1 MLVLSL
7 VIEDADGQGWV
18 MLNSGLGLT
27 KQHCG
32 SRSEDVTDLWR
43 NA

>member
-1 MLVLSL
+1 MSVMSL
-7 VIEDADGQGWV
+7 VTEDADGQGWV

-32 SRSEDVTDLWR
+32 SRSEDVADPWW